1 MPYILILVILTL
13 LWLGA
18 FWRIK
23 RKQNINLLAGFLFF
37 MFLSTFASFLV
48 MLGINYSNRL
58 VYLLVGVIFLFALF
72 VLLFG
77 VYILIAFLLIN
88 SVIILR
94 KERFSLSHILTLL
107 VAVGIILLITLS
119 SFLGRINPPLPI
131 MALWSGLIVMIL
143 FLTFHLFHPRKNL
156 NYIIVLGSGLI
167 NGNVS
172 PLLAKRIQAAL
183 KFAKKQEK
191 KKGFAPYLLMSGGQG
206 SDETRAEALAM
217 KEYAIEQ
224 GYSEE
229 LIITEEKSKNTLEN
243 MQFSKAVM
251 EEKSHGEN
259 YKCAYASSSY
269 HLMRAGIY
277 ARQVGLI
284 MSGLGGK
291 TAFYYLANAVLRE
304 YIAYLAMNKKLYL
317 VVLGSIFMF
326 GTLMYILF
334 SALIG

>member
-58 VYLLVGVIFLFALF
+58 V
-72 VLLFG
+72 
-77 VYILIAFLLIN
+77 FLLIN

-143 FLTFHLFHPRKNL
+143 FLTFHIFLFIETLILTNLFHPRKNL